1 MYLVIDNSLN
11 EKIIFHTSLNTKWV
25 QHDFDRTDK
34 GLLSL
39 VDDLLKKMEI
49 GLSDLQGIAVVVG
62 VGKFTA
68 TRIATTVANTLALTL
83 KIPVLGV
90 EAFSDNIG
98 SRLAQTPVGIYISA
112 QYSAPAN
119 IGGKK

>member
-11 EKIIFHTSLNTKWV
+11 DQIVFHTCLNTKWV
-25 QHDFDRTDK
+25 QHNIERTEK
-34 GLLSL
+34 GLLDL
-39 VDDLLKKMEI
+39 IDGLLKELKL

-62 VGKFTA
+62 AGKFTA
-68 TRIATTVANTLALTL
+68 TRIATTIANTLALTL

-90 EAFSDNIG
+90 NEFNEN
-98 SRLAQTPVGIYISA
+98 LASQLATTSVGIYISA
-112 QYSAPAN
+112 LYSAPAN